1 MSLSGNASFCSNL
14 MFDHRAQEWCIF
26 ISRFK
31 QCCTANDIDDRS
43 DKAGVKR
50 RALSLTALVE
60 DTYRVAK
67 DLVFPTDLEDIEY
80 ATLVQKLND
89 HFIAKRSTF
98 AERYL
103 FYKAEQRPGEDLN
116 EWASRVRHLAQH
128 CGFKARLDTALR
140 DRFVLGL
147 VNSKEKE
154 KLFAENIDNLSF
166 SKALEMAL
174 NVQCA
179 RAALQNADVV
189 SSGSS
194 QPGVE
199 RGSVGVFAVR
209 PGAPGRAARASTF
222 SEKVL
227 CVVCGGK
234 GHSKEQCRFKSYSC
248 NKCGK
253 QGHLQRVCNM
263 NVKRNN
269 YVEMHGKDSEVGE
282 LFNIKCLKGEP
293 MRLFCG
299 FIGFA

>member
-1 MSLSGNASFCSNL
+1 MSFVGNASFGSNL
-14 MFDHRAQEWCIF
+14 TFDHRAQEWSIF

-31 QCCTANDIDDRS
+31 QYCTANSIDDNS

-50 RALSLTALVE
+50 RALLLTALVE

-67 DLVFPTDLEDIEY
+67 DLVFPSDLENIEY
-80 ATLVQKLND
+80 ATLIQKLND
-89 HFIAKRSTF
+89 HFISKRSTF

-103 FYKAEQRPGEDLN
+103 FYKAEQRPGEDLT
-116 EWASRVRHLAQH
+116 EWAARVRHLAQH
-128 CGFKARLDTALR
+128 CGFKSELDTALR

-147 VNSKEKE
+147 VNAKEKE

-166 SKALEMAL
+166 NKALEMAL
-174 NVQCA
+174 SVQCA
-179 RAALQNADVV
+179 RLALQSADSA
-189 SSGSS
+189 SSASL

-199 RGSVGVFAVR
+199 RGPVGVFAVR
-209 PGAPGRAARASTF
+209 PGAPGRAARGSNF

-234 GHSKEQCRFKSYSC
+234 GHSKEQCRFKSYNC

-253 QGHLQRVCNM
+253 QGHLQRVCNV

-269 YVEMHGKDSEVGE
+269 YVEMHGEDSEVD
-282 LFNIKCLKGEP
+282 FTK
-293 MRLFCG
+293 
-299 FIGFA
+299 